1 MVFPGAASLILWLFL
16 LVALC
21 AALVL
26 TLIARVRTSDVLLI
40 VSAALIVLALI
51 AAALSPVRVP
61 PLAGMLLAAPGVA
74 AAILGGGPVTRR
86 ALQVAA
92 GGRVQETHDGGIQLA
107 SAVAAARAAAM
118 RGDAPPDTGVPT
130 VPTLLRGGAV
140 IGYLERSAAVIAL
153 LAGYPSALAVLV
165 ALKSVGRFTE
175 LAQSEARER
184 FIIGSLA
191 SLTWA
196 CIIGATLRLA
206 VM

>member
-1 MVFPGAASLILWLFL
+1 MVFPGTASLVLWLFL
-16 LVALC
+16 LAALCVAL
-21 AALVL
+21 ALTVV
-26 TLIARVRTSDVLLI
+26 ARVHPSDTLLI
-40 VSAALIVLALI
+40 VSAALIVLGLI
-51 AAALSPVRVP
+51 AAALSPVRIP
-61 PLAGMLLAAPGVA
+61 PLAGMILAVPGVA
-74 AAILGGGPVTRR
+74 AAVLGGSPVTRR

-92 GGRVQETHDGGIQLA
+92 GGRVQETHDGGIKLA
-107 SAVAAARAAAM
+107 SAVAAARAAAAH
-118 RGDAPPDTGVPT
+118 GGTPDTSGVDA

-140 IGYLERSAAVIAL
+140 IGYLERTAAAIAL